1 MLCYGPLLDVVQL
14 RRVAGDILA
23 RLNSSGCGYVRMIQY
38 SAMRSRATVWPV
50 MKIILPVSLDA
61 EDICTPTHRLASAR
75 RARPVL
81 LDRVL
86 WLQASFCQS
95 FPYSKGRW
103 SHATSKVDSSIRS
116 GTIMN
121 HLSLEMSIPL
131 GCFLVHMTLPPPVSP
146 RATTLDT
153 HTHTKCF
160 HCSVV
165 WIVWI
170 ASTRR
175 SHGKLRRA
183 IVVDTERRDLEKD
196 SEATPMNWN
205 IDGPPRPPRNMSLIG
220 PCLIKICSI

>member
-153 HTHTKCF
+153 HTHTQ
-160 HCSVV
+160 S
-165 WIVWI
+165 
-170 ASTRR
+170 ASTAQWCGLCG
-175 SHGKLRRA
+175 SL
-183 IVVDTERRDLEKD
+183 
-196 SEATPMNWN
+196 
-205 IDGPPRPPRNMSLIG
+205 PPAEVMGSCEEPSLLTQNVGIWKRTVKQH
-220 PCLIKICSI
+220 P